1 MDEWIEYKCKSG
13 QTLFIYNKLTGEHK
27 WLTGDGNGSL
37 EESILNG
44 EPIKRK
50 EVCSIGTQT
59 DDNGCNNGCTSM
71 YADVIP
77 DQISHAT
84 DLPPQPQPIVLY
96 RREDSFGNPS
106 GGESRFVQVE
116 REGRSVNN
124 SSSGIRSS
132 SEAVFT
138 NERHQSTTIS
148 ETAYN
153 AEIDEN
159 EHGYYVVHINPHSCT
174 EARCMPNHQKYHDP
188 IDEEDDTIGKPFQ
201 CTHCNKRFA
210 RKFNL
215 NLHLR
220 THTGEKP
227 FECSYCSKKFAQ
239 KSNLYVHLR
248 KHTGEKPYQCN
259 QCDKVFGHKC
269 NLYNHM
275 RAHTGEKPF
284 ECYYCHKKFQG
295 KRNLR
300 VHLRSH
306 NYSGESS

>member
-1 MDEWIEYKCKSG
+1 M
-13 QTLFIYNKLTGEHK
+13 
-27 WLTGDGNGSL
+27 NGT
-37 EESILNG
+37 
-44 EPIKRK
+44 PIKRK
-50 EVCSIGTQT
+50 EVCSIATQT
-59 DDNGCNNGCTSM
+59 DDNGCNNGCTSI
-71 YADVIP
+71 YIDTNQG
-77 DQISHAT
+77 QISKMA
-84 DLPPQPQPIVLY
+84 DPPPQPQPIVLY
-96 RREDSFGNPS
+96 RREDAVDNFSN
-106 GGESRFVQVE
+106 GESRFVEVE
-116 REGRSVNN
+116 REQEKKSVNKT
-124 SSSGIRSS
+124 SSGTGGYN
-132 SEAVFT
+132 EAVFT
-138 NERHQSTTIS
+138 NES
-148 ETAYN
+148 TAYN
-153 AEIDEN
+153 EGVYNREGDDN
-159 EHGYYVVHINPHSCT
+159 EHGYYVVHINPHSCS
-174 EARCMPNHQKYHDP
+174 EVQCLPNHQRYPDP
-188 IDEEDDTIGKPFQ
+188 IDEDDDILGKPFQ
-201 CTHCNKRFA
+201 CTHCQKRFA

-269 NLYNHM
+269 NLYNHL